1 MSQYQIGRIEK
12 VDLRE
17 IWRREDADFT
27 RWLAERIDYL
37 NEVIDINIS
46 VNTIEGNVG
55 PYRVDIYGEDEFG
68 NAVIIENQL
77 EKTDHTH
84 LGQILTYMV
93 NLDAKVAIWITSNP
107 VEEHRQV
114 IEWLNETTPD
124 DMRFYLVKVEGIKIE
139 GQQFVAP
146 LFTVVEGPTQD
157 RKKIGSEKKD
167 HARRHT
173 VREEF
178 WTQFLEQMN
187 QKSAL
192 CQNVSPGKDAW
203 IGAALGISGISLNMV
218 ATGHY
223 ARAEIYMNRGD
234 QKKNKDTFDF
244 FYAMKD
250 QIEKDFGAPL
260 IWARMD
266 ELVTSR
272 IESQLDG
279 VDIFNQEDW
288 PKMTNFIIDS
298 AIRLHKA
305 FKEPIY
311 KLRMQS
317 R

>member
-1 MSQYQIGRIEK
+1 MSQYQIGKIEK

-17 IWRREDADFT
+17 IWKREDTDFT

-55 PYRVDIYGEDEFG
+55 PYRVDIYGEDESG

-93 NLDAKVAIWITSNP
+93 NLDAKIAIWITSNP

-157 RKKIGSEKKD
+157 RKKIGSEKKE
-167 HARRHT
+167 HARRFT

-178 WTQFLEQMN
+178 WTQFIEQMN
-187 QKSAL
+187 EKSTL
-192 CQNVSPGKDAW
+192 CQNVSPSKDAW

-234 QKKNKDTFDF
+234 QKKNKETFDF

-250 QIEKDFGAPL
+250 QIEKDFGGPL

-288 PKMTNFIIDS
+288 PKMTDFIIDS

-305 FKEPIY
+305 FKEPMY
-311 KLRMQS
+311 KLKMQS
-317 R
+317 K

>member
-1 MSQYQIGRIEK
+1 MSQYQIGKIEK

-17 IWRREDADFT
+17 IWKREDTDFT

-37 NEVIDINIS
+37 NEVIDITIS
-46 VNTIEGNVG
+46 VNTIEANVG
-55 PYRVDIYGEDEFG
+55 PYRVDIYGEDESG

-93 NLDAKVAIWITSNP
+93 NLDAKIAIWITSNP
-107 VEEHRQV
+107 IEEHRQV

-157 RKKIGSEKKD
+157 RKKIGSEKKE
-167 HARRHT
+167 HARRFT

-178 WTQFLEQMN
+178 WTQFIEQMN
-187 QKSAL
+187 EKSTL
-192 CQNVSPGKDAW
+192 CQNVSPSKDAW
-203 IGAALGISGISLNMV
+203 IGAALGVSGITLNMV

-223 ARAEIYMNRGD
+223 ARAEIYMNQGD
-234 QKKNKDTFDF
+234 QKKNKETFDF

-250 QIEKDFGAPL
+250 QIEKDFGGPL

-272 IESQLDG
+272 IEHQLDG

-305 FKEPIY
+305 FKEPIH
-311 KLRMQS
+311 KLKMQS
-317 R
+317 K